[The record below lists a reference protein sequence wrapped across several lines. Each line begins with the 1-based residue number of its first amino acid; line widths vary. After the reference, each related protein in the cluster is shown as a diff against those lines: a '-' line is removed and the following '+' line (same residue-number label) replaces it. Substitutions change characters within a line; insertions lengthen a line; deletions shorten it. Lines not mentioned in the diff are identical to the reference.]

1 MNEFQLRNLNRA
13 LNSDPVGY
21 SLRQAAE
28 TARQSGGTVQAPFQ
42 KTGFSQPFR
51 VTNVAQLLDPIRP
64 ERQFLYLENH
74 DPLGN
79 VTLSFGQ
86 PNAYGVGMRAASGGG
101 GILLDIRCP
110 TAEIYI
116 IGDIASNA
124 NVSYIIY

>member
-1 MNEFQLRNLNRA
+1 MNEFQMRNLNRVLA
-13 LNSDPVGY
+13 SDPVGY
-21 SLRQAAE
+21 SLKNVAA
-28 TARQSGGTVQAPFQ
+28 AVRQSGGTIAAPFQ
-42 KTGFSQPFR
+42 KTGFSQPFQ

-79 VTLSFGQ
+79 VTISFGR
-86 PNAYGVGMRAASGGG
+86 PNPFGIGMRAAAGGG
-101 GILLDIRCP
+101 GVLLDIRCP

-116 IGDIASNA
+116 IGDIAANP